1 MVVLE
6 LPSLNSTNVVLR
18 PFVLWLPIALF
29 FLATCAVIKTPV
41 TNSPATASIT
51 TPSPETE
58 APTPSDQFS
67 AGNDAGS
74 TPVVT
79 IGSIRFRAELAFEA
93 SSRQKGLSDRDYL
106 EQGTGMLF
114 IFEDRNASPFWMFN
128 MRFPLDFIWI
138 SDQCAVVDI
147 THSVPVPSKNI
158 DAKYLKLYTPQYPA
172 AYNFEINAG
181 EAKEFDLKLG
191 ERVTFSGV
199 PQHIG
204 KTCK

>member
-6 LPSLNSTNVVLR
+6 LPSLNSTDVVLR
-18 PFVLWLPIALF
+18 PFVLWLPIAVF
-29 FLATCAVIKTPV
+29 FLTTCAVIKTPV
-41 TNSPATASIT
+41 TNSPATTSIS

-67 AGNDAGS
+67 AGNDAES
-74 TPVVT
+74 TPAVT

-114 IFEDRNASPFWMFN
+114 IFEDRSASPFWMFN

-158 DAKYLKLYTPQYPA
+158 DAEYLKLYTPQYPA